1 MSERC
6 IFAMAF
12 LREERVLPFPNLPR
26 QDNDGE
32 NKATELCCIATH
44 EQSFIRI
51 ANSVPGVF
59 GAFCA
64 TKSTQRKTTER
75 IQDNSL
81 KVENYQQTQTYPKLL
96 PVPLKLLF
104 LRAKVRAT
112 FYPPRLS
119 ATPPCKR

>member
-1 MSERC
+1 MMSERC

-51 ANSVPGVF
+51 VNSVPGALVL
-59 GAFCA
+59 
-64 TKSTQRKTTER
+64 SRDER
-75 IQDNSL
+75 TLKKDLKKIQVND
-81 KVENYQQTQTYPKLL
+81 
-96 PVPLKLLF
+96 
-104 LRAKVRAT
+104 
-112 FYPPRLS
+112 
-119 ATPPCKR
+119 

>member
-1 MSERC
+1 MPERC

-51 ANSVPGVF
+51 VNSVPGVF

-64 TKSTQRKTTER
+64 TKSTYRKT
-75 IQDNSL
+75 
-81 KVENYQQTQTYPKLL
+81 
-96 PVPLKLLF
+96 
-104 LRAKVRAT
+104 
-112 FYPPRLS
+112 
-119 ATPPCKR
+119 